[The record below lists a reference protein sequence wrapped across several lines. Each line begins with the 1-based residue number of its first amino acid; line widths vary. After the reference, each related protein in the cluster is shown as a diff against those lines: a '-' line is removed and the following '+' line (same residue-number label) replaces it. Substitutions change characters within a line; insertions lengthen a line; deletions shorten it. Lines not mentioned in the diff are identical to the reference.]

1 MVEVGDV
8 SVVVGHLSAPPP
20 EKLNYVERRGLPDV
34 INVALVSNPA
44 HENLRALHRPAP
56 VVERIGHLDRN
67 EFGHGRVTS
76 SASWMKRALYFR
88 VLSFQERYRGSDR
101 NAVPA
106 QTGAGIEGHET
117 EWLAGRGVDDLPG
130 IQSKADCT
138 SWRPRL
144 TRPMLTARKV
154 FSNSLT
160 ISAVSDDDT
169 GMIRSMNGRYSAT
182 AASSPCGLVEPMTL
196 GVLRVWNF
204 GLPGSTR
211 SGEKAREVLV
221 DLEPGRRQLG
231 QQHLTG

>member
-1 MVEVGDV
+1 MIRCNHHAVEVSQTVERHIRDGDAAMVEVGDV

-67 EFGHGRVTS
+67 EFGHGRVDLVGELDE
-76 SASWMKRALYFR
+76 AR
-88 VLSFQERYRGSDR
+88 VVFQGLELPRKVQRIDR

-130 IQSKADCT
+130 IQSKA
-138 SWRPRL
+138 
-144 TRPMLTARKV
+144 
-154 FSNSLT
+154 
-160 ISAVSDDDT
+160 
-169 GMIRSMNGRYSAT
+169 
-182 AASSPCGLVEPMTL
+182 AAHHGDLVDQADVDRAE
-196 GVLRVWNF
+196 GVLQQLDHLRRV
-204 GLPGSTR
+204 G
-211 SGEKAREVLV
+211 
-221 DLEPGRRQLG
+221 
-231 QQHLTG
+231 